1 MLMAIFEKNN
11 EMNKYS
17 VVFMPDTQTISLIK
31 EIKLRLSTDIGWF
44 NSKNSLAHFTIFEF
58 LDEDKNEAK
67 FCKQLERLASEI
79 HPFEMICD
87 AFDWFENG
95 AFYVKPNLFSSKHM
109 THEMKHIIKETN
121 TIKKAITN
129 VTPHLTIARRLNA
142 EQLHQAKQLFQEIN
156 IHFPVTHLTLRKFN
170 EQTRQFALYKHFP
183 LLGKPKEIQG
193 SLF

>member
-17 VVFMPDTQTISLIK
+17 VVFMPDTQTTSLIK

-129 VTPHLTIARRLNA
+129 LTPHLTIARRLNA

-170 EQTRQFALYKHFP
+170 EQNRQFDLYKHFP